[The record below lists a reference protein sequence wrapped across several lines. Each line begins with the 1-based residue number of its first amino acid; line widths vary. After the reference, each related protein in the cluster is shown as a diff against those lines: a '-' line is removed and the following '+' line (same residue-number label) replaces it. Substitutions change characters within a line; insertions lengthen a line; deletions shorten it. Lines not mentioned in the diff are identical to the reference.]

1 VRKTIASPKAPKAIG
16 PYSQAVVTRHFPGV
30 QMLHAAGQI
39 PIDPATGE
47 LVTGDVTAQAERV
60 MENIA
65 AVLEHAGMVFADV
78 VKTTVFLVDLADF
91 AAMNAVYG
99 SRFQGEFPAR
109 STIQVAALPKG
120 SRIEVEVHAV
130 KHPPAAAPPPPR
142 PARPKTR
149 VVAAKTAV
157 RTTAVKKTAAKRT
170 AAKKATRPR
179 PAAKSKASR

>member
-1 VRKTIASPKAPKAIG
+1 MRRTIASPRAPKAIG
-16 PYSQAVVTRHFPGV
+16 PYSQAVVTRHADDI

-47 LVTGDVTAQAERV
+47 LVAGDVTAQAERV

-65 AVLEHAGMVFADV
+65 AVLAHAGMAFSDI

-99 SRFQGEFPAR
+99 SRFVGEFPAR
-109 STIQVAALPKG
+109 STIQVAGLPKG

-130 KHPPAAAPPPPR
+130 KHPARRSAPRKARKAPRKPAGKAK
-142 PARPKTR
+142 PARKPTR
-149 VVAAKTAV
+149 
-157 RTTAVKKTAAKRT
+157 KR
-170 AAKKATRPR
+170 R
-179 PAAKSKASR
+179 

>member
-130 KHPPAAAPPPPR
+130 KHPPTAPR
-142 PARPKTR
+142 SARPKTR